1 MLFCVF
7 SGRRILEE
15 KIFWPGEVIGGRD
28 SIWTLVILSF
38 AEDDDET
45 VEKIMA
51 LIESTELVK
60 YADVPSA
67 LLCYKGLRIDIM
79 CRQVFWQEKS
89 IELTPM
95 EFDVFQLLARH
106 PRRVFSQREIYEFVA
121 PDSFESSWTG
131 ITSIVY
137 KLRHKLNADFI
148 QTVYGKGYRF
158 VPP

>member
-1 MLFCVF
+1 
-7 SGRRILEE
+7 
-15 KIFWPGEVIGGRD
+15 
-28 SIWTLVILSF
+28 
-38 AEDDDET
+38 
-45 VEKIMA
+45 MA

-106 PRRVFSQREIYEFVA
+106 PRRVFSHREISEFVA